1 MPEYIL
7 AIKDRK
13 PGEPDPAVLDGNIVG
28 EIVRCNDCKYVC
40 KRMATEM
47 FPDMPVYA
55 MCTLTEEVHDPDW
68 FCADGE
74 RKTDY

>member
-7 AIKDRK
+7 VVKDRK

-28 EIVRCNDCKYVC
+28 EIVRCKDCRCVTDIDEKANLAWC
-40 KRMATEM
+40 HISDLA
-47 FPDMPVYA
+47 
-55 MCTLTEEVHDPDW
+55 HDLNW

-74 RKTDY
+74 PKN